1 MASGRGLDAVGVDAA
16 PTAIDRARRKAEE
29 RGVQARF
36 LVMDALAMDQLDET
50 FDTILDCGLF
60 HVLTDDD
67 RPRYVVSLRAVT
79 KRGSRFHLL
88 CFSDRVPGTV
98 GPRRIT
104 REEIAA
110 TFSKDWQIDEIRHDV
125 IEITTG
131 AGIPAWLAS
140 MTRR

>member
-1 MASGRGLDAVGVDAA
+1 
-16 PTAIDRARRKAEE
+16 
-29 RGVQARF
+29 
-36 LVMDALAMDQLDET
+36 MDQLDET

-79 KRGSRFHLL
+79 KRGSRFRLL

-98 GPRRIT
+98 GPRRVT